1 VTAFSWRQC
10 GLRSSLGGEV
20 RGGSDVLVWVA
31 VSLPLGSNVADPEHG
46 VVVILLYH
54 RTCSLFVPNHTKSV
68 GMK

>member
-1 VTAFSWRQC
+1 
-10 GLRSSLGGEV
+10 
-20 RGGSDVLVWVA
+20 VLVWVA

-54 RTCSLFVPNHTKSV
+54 RPCSLFVPNHTKSV